1 MLLVWLRGLRFK
13 ATSQGTEVQPC
24 KARIS
29 VPGEVHFTREEAEGL
44 PAASHVGCREDAA
57 HHSCKGHQAPRL
69 VLSHPPVH
77 YVPCRESVCCF
88 GNELHHATHV
98 QLQHQAVRQLLHYLS
113 VECV

>member
-29 VPGEVHFTREEAEGL
+29 IPGEVHFTREEAEGL
-44 PAASHVGCREDAA
+44 AAASHVGCREDAA